1 MNKTQQYIDKMYQ
14 DLKRLDALNYEE
26 YLRQIE
32 QEEQDLYEISRLRR
46 KLDKI
51 REEEENFDWKGIN
64 GCVTQKETFN
74 TNLHLLKED

>member
-1 MNKTQQYIDKMYQ
+1 MNKTQNYINKMY
-14 DLKRLDALNYEE
+14 DDIEKLDALNYEE

-51 REEEENFDWKGIN
+51 QEEENNWD
-64 GCVTQKETFN
+64 
-74 TNLHLLKED
+74 

>member
-14 DLKRLDALNYEE
+14 DLKRLDTLNYEE

-46 KLDKI
+46 KIDKI
-51 REEEENFDWKGIN
+51 REEEENF
-64 GCVTQKETFN
+64 E
-74 TNLHLLKED
+74 

>member
-46 KLDKI
+46 KIDKI
-51 REEEENFDWKGIN
+51 REEEENWD
-64 GCVTQKETFN
+64 
-74 TNLHLLKED
+74 

>member
-1 MNKTQQYIDKMYQ
+1 MNKTQTYIDKMYQ
-14 DLKRLDALNYEE
+14 DLKRLDTLNYEE

-51 REEEENFDWKGIN
+51 REEEENFD
-64 GCVTQKETFN
+64 
-74 TNLHLLKED
+74 